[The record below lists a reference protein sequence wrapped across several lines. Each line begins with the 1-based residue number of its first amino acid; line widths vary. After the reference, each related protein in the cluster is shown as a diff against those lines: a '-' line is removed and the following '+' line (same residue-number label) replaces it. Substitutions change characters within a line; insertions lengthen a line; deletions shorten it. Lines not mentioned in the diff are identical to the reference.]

1 MGRRIRGP
9 SLSLQPASP
18 PSARLCVGVSRSWTL
33 GPRPTWPVFL
43 GYGTTIVRKKMRAT
57 RKLPHINPWLVSSLE
72 TAEHAGDEP
81 ALLAGEG
88 GGDPVLWGGRGRFWG
103 PPLPRQHIPAPLSQ
117 GDLEEQTDFPD
128 NKLYLKKLGAVAILR
143 NNPAGQYV
151 ANARD
156 AWRPCARRVDTKSQ
170 LRQGPHSAI
179 PRRSSVRRR
188 WPTDC

>member
-81 ALLAGEG
+81 ALLAGKVRVSR
-88 GGDPVLWGGRGRFWG
+88 PL
-103 PPLPRQHIPAPLSQ
+103 LPRQHIPAPLSQ